1 MIQMH
6 LSLSSKDFAMPAP
19 LVSTLDLRPLSAPE
33 RQAMVFN
40 QFDEMQTGQTLELTH
55 DHDPLTLSAQLEVRS
70 PGQFSWEVLEAGPQ
84 VWRVAIAKRAKA
96 TAKAGG
102 GCCGGCCG
110 G

>member
-1 MIQMH
+1 
-6 LSLSSKDFAMPAP
+6 MPAP
-19 LVSTLDLRPLSAPE
+19 LISTLDLRTLSAAE
-33 RQAMVFN
+33 GSSLLFN
-40 QFDEMQTGQTLELTH
+40 RFEALQPGQTMEITH
-55 DHDPLTLSAQLEVRS
+55 GHDPLPLSAQLDVRS

-84 VWRVAIAKRAKA
+84 MWRVAIAKRAQS